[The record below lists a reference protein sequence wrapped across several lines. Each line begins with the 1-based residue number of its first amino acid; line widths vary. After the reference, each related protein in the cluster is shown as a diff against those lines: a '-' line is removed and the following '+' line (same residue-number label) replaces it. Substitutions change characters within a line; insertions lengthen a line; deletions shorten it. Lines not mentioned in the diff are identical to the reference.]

1 MLDKDKDA
9 YLKIYSNLTQKI
21 FSVALLPAAG
31 LSVQHFCFLTI
42 LLKKKN
48 KNKNLQSF
56 LSFFADNCYADQ
68 TQMFMVSGIIFC
80 VSKKKKKNPQREQC
94 FIYRK
99 LN

>member
-21 FSVALLPAAG
+21 FSVVLLPAAG
-31 LSVQHFCFLTI
+31 LAVQHFCFWQFC
-42 LLKKKN
+42 LKKK
-48 KNKNLQSF
+48 KNLQSF

-80 VSKKKKKNPQREQC
+80 VSKKKEKNTKRTVFHLP
-94 FIYRK
+94 
-99 LN
+99 